1 MREIRTFELDDRQ
14 AVRWLS
20 TDHQTLQV
28 LRGELWLTVEG
39 HPTDHWLHA
48 GDCIEV
54 HPGELL
60 WLSNWQGAV
69 RFRLSQPLDNRQV
82 GAPSGRLRWASQW
95 VRLPLR
101 RRLAR

>member
-1 MREIRTFELDDRQ
+1 M
-14 AVRWLS
+14 
-20 TDHQTLQV
+20 
-28 LRGELWLTVEG
+28 
-39 HPTDHWLHA
+39 
-48 GDCIEV
+48 